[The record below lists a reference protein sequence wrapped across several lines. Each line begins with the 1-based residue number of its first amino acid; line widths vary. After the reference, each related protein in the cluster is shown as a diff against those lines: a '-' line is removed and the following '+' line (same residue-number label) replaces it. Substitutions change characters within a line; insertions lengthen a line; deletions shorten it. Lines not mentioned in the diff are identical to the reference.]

1 MSGKSSRTKGHNF
14 ERQVAIDLRDIYP
27 DARRGLQYQDGTG
40 CADVVNTPFHVECKV
55 GKKPN
60 IRAALKQAKNDCQDK
75 NKVPIAVVKDDRKEP
90 MVTLDWVQFL
100 EIIKFANYGFCT
112 LMSKPNMIE
121 KDTREETDKLIEMYK
136 KEEKKIV
143 TL

>member
-60 IRAALKQAKNDCQDK
+60 IRAALKQAKNDCQDSS
-75 NKVPIAVVKDDRKEP
+75 KVPIAVVKDDRKEP

-100 EIIKFANYGFCT
+100 EIIKFANYGFCV
-112 LMSKPNMIE
+112 LMSKEQP
-121 KDTREETDKLIEMYK
+121 KA
-136 KEEKKIV
+136 EEKKIV
-143 TL
+143 ML